1 MEHPKIIEIVLNGE
15 KYTWN
20 GRYWIDSSNLMP
32 PTSILSKLD
41 ACIKDDLQKE
51 EASISDEKEL
61 LARTHAA
68 LERKQY
74 DRAEQ
79 LIRRVL
85 ENNPFNL
92 NAISVLCRILR
103 VKGQPEK
110 AIEETEPFKNSKN
123 NALLTSRAAAFCDL
137 EKWED
142 AKKQIGQVLSRR
154 GSEEAFMVVKRIKKN
169 RPDLYEKE

>member
-1 MEHPKIIEIVLNGE
+1 MEHPKIIEIELNGQ

-20 GRYWIDSSNLMP
+20 GRYWLDSSYLVP

-51 EASISDEKEL
+51 EAAILDEKEL
-61 LARTHAA
+61 LARAHAA
-68 LERKQY
+68 RERKQY

-79 LIRRVL
+79 LVRHVL

-92 NAISVLCRILR
+92 SAISVLSAILR
-103 VKGQPEK
+103 EKGQPEK

-142 AKKQIGQVLSRR
+142 AKKQISQVLARG
-154 GSEEAFMVVKRIKKN
+154 GSEEAFLVVKRIKKN
-169 RPDLYEKE
+169 RPDLY